1 MVDNL
6 ELKQRFFASLNER
19 QKRQFAALE
28 ANELGY
34 YGVTIISKLFS
45 MNTHT
50 IRRGQKELL
59 EDVKLADGRIRR
71 GGGGRKKLAE
81 AFPDR
86 CLLFRSGQ
94 APDCGQPIG

>member
-6 ELKQRFFASLNER
+6 ELKQQFFANLNER

-34 YGVTIISKLFS
+34 YGVTVIGKLYS
-45 MNTHT
+45 MHPHT

-59 EDVKLADGRIRR
+59 EDKELAAGYVRKS
-71 GGGGRKKLAE
+71 GGGRKKT
-81 AFPDR
+81 
-86 CLLFRSGQ
+86 
-94 APDCGQPIG
+94 I

>member
-6 ELKQRFFASLNER
+6 ELKQQFFASLNER

-34 YGVTIISKLFS
+34 YGVTVISKLYS
-45 MNTHT
+45 LSPHT

-59 EDVKLADGRIRR
+59 EDNELADGRIRKS
-71 GGGGRKKLAE
+71 GGGRKKT
-81 AFPDR
+81 
-86 CLLFRSGQ
+86 
-94 APDCGQPIG
+94 